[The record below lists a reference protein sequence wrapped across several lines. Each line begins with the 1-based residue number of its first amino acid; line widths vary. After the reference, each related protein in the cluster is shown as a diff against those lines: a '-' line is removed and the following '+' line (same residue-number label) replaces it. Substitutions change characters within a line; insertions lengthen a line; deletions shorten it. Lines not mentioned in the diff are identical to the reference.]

1 MSWIKRNL
9 YFLIGGL
16 AALVLMGLAGFYL
29 FSHYKENSEILV
41 KLNEHYE
48 KLNTL
53 NNQNPHPGNLPKG
66 PDNILAAKQQQ
77 EQVRDFIKKT
87 RKFFQG
93 IPPVPAT
100 ETGKVSSQE
109 FTTALRTTL
118 DRMQHEATNSSLVL
132 PPSPQGYGF
141 SFDAVR
147 NRFTFGTNSLHPLS
161 VQLGEVKAICDVLF
175 RAKINSLD
183 SIRRERVATED
194 SSGPPSDYLA
204 EKSHTNELAVLSPYE
219 LQFRCFTPELAA
231 VLAGFASS
239 PYGLLVRT
247 INIELAP
254 SVTQDILNPVPTPT
268 QIYTPPPQAAAS
280 AIPNAAAEADAFRR
294 RYGIGGGRPG
304 EGRYGEG
311 GAAPF
316 IPQPQVAPTVVMPT
330 QPANKGGLP
339 TVIDEK
345 QLKVTVM
352 LHVVKLIPQPE
363 PK

>member
-9 YFLIGGL
+9 YFLLGSL

-29 FSHYKENSEILV
+29 FSHYRENNEILV
-41 KLNEHYE
+41 KLNEQYE

-66 PDNILAAKQQQ
+66 PDNIAAAKEQQAQ
-77 EQVRDFIKKT
+77 LRDFIKKT
-87 RKFFQG
+87 RKYFL
-93 IPPVPAT
+93 PPPPIPAT
-100 ETGKVSSQE
+100 ESGKVSSQE

-118 DRMQHEATNSSLVL
+118 DRMQNDATNSSLVL
-132 PPSPQGYGF
+132 PATPQGYGF

-147 NRFTFGTNSLHPLS
+147 NRFTFATNSLHPLAA
-161 VQLGEVKAICDVLF
+161 QLGEVKVICDVLF

-183 SIRRERVATED
+183 SIRRERVSSED
-194 SSGPPSDYLA
+194 SSGPPSDYLPD
-204 EKSHTNELAVLSPYE
+204 KSTTNDLAVLSPYE
-219 LQFRCFTPELAA
+219 LTFRCFTPELAA

-247 INIELAP
+247 INVELAP
-254 SVTQDILNPVPTPT
+254 AAVTTDITTGAPTPT
-268 QIYTPPPQAAAS
+268 QIYVPPPVVAS
-280 AIPNAAAEADAFRR
+280 TVPNAQAEADAFRR
-294 RYGIGGGRPG
+294 RYGIGSGRAG
-304 EGRYGEG
+304 ERYGEG
-311 GAAPF
+311 GAPNPF
-316 IPQPQVAPTVVMPT
+316 IPAPQPVPTMVMPA
-330 QPANKGGLP
+330 PASKGGLP

-345 QLKVTVM
+345 QLKVTLM